1 MMEATNNDQND
12 AMSDALL
19 TNPSHNPLP
28 NPLQNLLQEDET
40 NRRRALAL
48 SSFIVEAPAGAGKT
62 ELLTQRFLRLL
73 ATVDEP
79 EEIIAITFTRKAA
92 GEMRER
98 IQDSLNAAHSGKLPD
113 AAHKRITFDLA
124 RETLARSAERGWQLA
139 TTPGRLRL
147 TTIDAL
153 CASLARQMPLLS
165 RFGAQPGVAEDARP
179 CYLDAAR
186 RALDHLEDEDAH
198 AEDVATA
205 LSYLDNDVTR
215 LVNLLA
221 EMLARRE
228 QWREIAELA
237 RPEAAIDTAI
247 NALVN
252 EELLMIADALDDA
265 WQMRLMPLARFAAAQ
280 LGVKGE
286 AASLPEVS
294 GVPDEHAL
302 LDWTL
307 PLAPERANL
316 SAWRALAAL
325 LLTKEGTPRKTV
337 TVKNGFPPAKEFKAQ
352 KDAMLAFLAELDAG
366 QIAALQRIGD
376 LPRTEHAQDAVIKA
390 LVGLMK
396 LAAAELW
403 LVFRERG
410 EVDFS
415 ELSTRAIAALGE
427 EDAPSDLSLQLDYRV
442 RHLLVD
448 EFQDTS
454 PLQIELLQRLTAGW
468 QAGDG
473 RTLFAVGDPMQSIYR
488 FRRADVGLF
497 LRVAQQG
504 IGNIKL
510 DSLRLSRN
518 NRSCPAVVDWINA
531 HFPSVF
537 PLRDDPL
544 RGEIS
549 YRPFVAT
556 RAVLPDAGVRV
567 HLLAQQPAATEAQVA
582 KDEAHKIIALIK
594 DEWQHGEQNAK
605 REIAVLVRARNHL
618 TALVT
623 ALRQET
629 GWHFSAVDIEPL
641 VGRQSVQ
648 DLIALTR
655 ALHHRGDRL
664 NWLAMLR
671 APWCG
676 LTLADLFAL
685 AGDDHTATVWSLMN
699 DAVRV
704 ARLSETGQARVQFMR
719 AILQDA
725 LAGQGRQRRRV
736 WVEDVWRQLGG
747 PQCLATH
754 LRQDAQAFFDRLDKL
769 DATGRFTADGLEEE
783 MAALFAAADAEADGR
798 LQLMTVHKSK
808 GLEFDTVILPALHKK
823 PSGRDTPLLAWDSF
837 ALSMGERLIAAPVN
851 VRRADKTEPTVYD
864 FLQKLEKE
872 RGSNEEA
879 RVLYVAA
886 TRAVRR
892 LHLIGGVWVK
902 KAEGDIASSGGLD
915 MGGFDTPSNGSS
927 LALLWP
933 TISAFGSAADVDIIA
948 MDQAVEE
955 SEGGDLATFVPQLV
969 RQKHLPAVL
978 KKMDGEMGGEMDN
991 ALAGAQTDR
1000 QLPASGEAADPFAA
1014 ALGTLTHALLEQ
1026 MSHDIDAWHAARLN
1040 AIQPAAERWLAS
1052 RGWPLADAIT
1062 GAAKVIAML
1071 HTTLASEAGRW
1082 VLTQHEGAAAEWVL
1096 SNISDL
1102 SKVGAGETPHSK
1114 SPWGAPHSKSPG
1126 GTANS
1131 VETRV
1136 VDRTF
1141 IDNGVRWIID
1151 YKTADLGETATDAQ
1165 FAAHAARFQP
1175 QLARYGRLFVN
1186 EALPQQL
1193 AVFYVAH
1200 AKLVSLEMVDLHSA

>member
-1 MMEATNNDQND
+1 MMDVTMNDQ
-12 AMSDALL
+12 SDAVGDA
-19 TNPSHNPLP
+19 PWINPLE
-28 NPLQNLLQEDET
+28 NLLQEDEA
-40 NRRRALAL
+40 NRRRALDL

-92 GEMRER
+92 GEMRQR

-113 AAHKRITFDLA
+113 AAHKRITFGLA
-124 RETLARSAERGWQLA
+124 CEALARSAERGWQL
-139 TTPGRLRL
+139 TTMPGRLRL

-179 CYLDAAR
+179 YYLDAAR

-205 LSYLDNDVTR
+205 LGYLDNDVTR

-237 RPEAAIDTAI
+237 RPEVAIDTAI
-247 NALVN
+247 NALVD
-252 EELLMIADALDDA
+252 EALLTIAGALDDA

-280 LGVKGE
+280 LGAGAQNQ
-286 AASLPEVS
+286 AAD
-294 GVPDEHAL
+294 GVDEHAL
-302 LDWTL
+302 LDWTS
-307 PLAPERANL
+307 PLAPERAKL
-316 SAWRALAAL
+316 PAWRALAAL
-325 LLTKEGTPRKTV
+325 LLTKEGSPRKTV
-337 TVKNGFPPAKEFKAQ
+337 TVKNGFPSAKEFKAQ
-352 KDAMLAFLAELDAG
+352 KEAMLAFLAALDAE
-366 QIAALQRIGD
+366 QIAALRRIGD
-376 LPRTEHAQDAVIKA
+376 LPRAEHAQDAVIKA

-427 EDAPSDLSLQLDYRV
+427 EDAPSELGLRLDYRV

-510 DSLRLSRN
+510 DALRLSRN

-537 PLRDDPL
+537 PGHDDPL

-556 RAVLPDAGVRV
+556 REGLPDAGVCV
-567 HLLAQQPAATEAQVA
+567 HLLAGQPAATQAQVA
-582 KDEAHKIIALIK
+582 KDEARKIIALIK
-594 DEWQHGEQNAK
+594 DEWQQDPK
-605 REIAVLVRARNHL
+605 RDIAVLVRARNHL

-629 GWHFSAVDIEPL
+629 DWRFSAVDIEPL

-655 ALHHRGDRL
+655 AMHHRGDRL
-664 NWLAMLR
+664 NWLAILR

-699 DAVRV
+699 DALRV
-704 ARLSETGQARVQFMR
+704 ARLSEAGQARVQFMR

-747 PQCLATH
+747 PQCLAAH

-769 DATGRFTADGLEEE
+769 DAAGRFTPDSLETD
-783 MAALFAAADAEADGR
+783 MAALYAAADAEADGR

-872 RGSNEEA
+872 RSSNEEA

-902 KAEGDIASSGGLD
+902 KAEGERALSGALDMGGLD
-915 MGGFDTPSNGSS
+915 MGGFDTPSNDSS
-927 LALLWP
+927 LGLLWP
-933 TISAFGSAADVDIIA
+933 TISAVKSAADVDIIA
-948 MDQAVEE
+948 MDQAVGE
-955 SEGGDLATFVPQLV
+955 SEAGDLVTFVPQLV
-969 RQKHLPAVL
+969 RQKHLPAIV
-978 KKMDGEMGGEMDN
+978 KKMDGELDGDMDDERRRGIAN
-991 ALAGAQTDR
+991 TLADAQADK

-1040 AIQPAAERWLAS
+1040 AVQPAAERWLAS

-1062 GAAKVIAML
+1062 GAAKVMAML

-1096 SNISDL
+1096 SSVPDS
-1102 SKVGAGETPHSK
+1102 SKVGAGDTPHSK

-1126 GTANS
+1126 GMANS

-1141 IDNGVRWIID
+1141 IDKGVRWIID

-1175 QLARYGRLFVN
+1175 QLARYGRLFAN

-1193 AVFYVAH
+1193 AIFYVAH
-1200 AKLVSLEMVDLHSA
+1200 GRLVLLK

>member
-1 MMEATNNDQND
+1 MIKATNKDQND
-12 AMSDALL
+12 EMGDALL
-19 TNPSHNPLP
+19 INAS
-28 NPLQNLLQEDET
+28 QNLMQDDEA
-40 NRRRALAL
+40 NRRRALDL

-79 EEIIAITFTRKAA
+79 EEVIAITFTRKAA

-124 RETLARSAERGWQLA
+124 CEALARSAERGWQLA

-165 RFGAQPGVAEDARP
+165 RFGTQPGLAEDAWPYYR
-179 CYLDAAR
+179 DAAR

-252 EELLMIADALDDA
+252 EELLAIADVLDDA

-286 AASLPEVS
+286 AASLSEVS
-294 GVPDEHAL
+294 GARDEHAL
-302 LDWTL
+302 LNWTS

-325 LLTKEGTPRKTV
+325 LLTKEGTPRKTI
-337 TVKNGFPPAKEFKAQ
+337 TVKNGFPSAKEFKAQ
-352 KDAMLAFLAELDAG
+352 KDAMLAFLATLDAR
-366 QIAALQRIGD
+366 QVAALQRIGD
-376 LPRTEHAQDAVIKA
+376 LPRAAQTQDAVIKA
-390 LVGLMK
+390 LVALMK

-427 EDAPSDLSLQLDYRV
+427 EDAPSDLSLRLDYRV

-510 DSLRLSRN
+510 DILRLSIN
-518 NRSCPAVVDWINA
+518 NRSCPPVVDWINT

-567 HLLAQQPAATEAQVA
+567 HLLAQQPAATQAQVA
-582 KDEAHKIIALIK
+582 KHEAHKIIALIK
-594 DEWQHGEQNAK
+594 EEWQQDPQRN
-605 REIAVLVRARNHL
+605 IAVLVRARDHL

-629 GWHFSAVDIEPL
+629 DWHFSAVDIEPL
-641 VGRQSVQ
+641 AGRQSVQ

-664 NWLAMLR
+664 NWLAILR

-699 DAVRV
+699 DASRV
-704 ARLSETGQARVQFMR
+704 ARLSEAGQARVQFMR
-719 AILQDA
+719 AILHDA

-823 PSGRDTPLLAWDSF
+823 SSDRDTPLLAWDSF

-872 RGSNEEA
+872 RSSNEEA

-902 KAEGDIASSGGLD
+902 KAEMGIASAGTMLD
-915 MGGFDTPSNGSS
+915 MNQFDTPVTGSPLS
-927 LALLWP
+927 LLWP
-933 TISAFGSAADVDIIA
+933 TISACGSAADVDIIV

-955 SEGGDLATFVPQLV
+955 SAGCDLATFVPQLV

-978 KKMDGEMGGEMDN
+978 RKMDGEMQGDMSH
-991 ALAGAQTDR
+991 ALADAQMDSS
-1000 QLPASGEAADPFAA
+1000 LSASGEAADPFAA

-1026 MSHDIDAWHAARLN
+1026 MSQDIDAWHAARLN

-1052 RGWPLADAIT
+1052 RGWPWADAIT
-1062 GAAKVIAML
+1062 GAARVMAML
-1071 HTTLASEAGRW
+1071 HKTLASEAGRW
-1082 VLTQHEGAAAEWVL
+1082 VLMQHEGAAAEWVL
-1096 SNISDL
+1096 SSAAG
-1102 SKVGAGETPHSK
+1102 SQKVGAGDTPHSK
-1114 SPWGAPHSKSPG
+1114 STG
-1126 GTANS
+1126 GTASS

-1151 YKTADLGETATDAQ
+1151 YKTADLGEMATDAQ

-1175 QLARYGRLFVN
+1175 QLARYGRLFAN

-1200 AKLVSLEMVDLHSA
+1200 GRLVLLN